1 MGNNTATG
9 LFTII
14 CIVGVT
20 EVFIILTKLQ
30 FTLNMLDTPLS
41 RHKHPIV
48 FVPQQFYQMPLNAGS
63 YYLIYSYS
71 REILKLTHKVTEGSY
86 FRAVLAIYL

>member
-14 CIVGVT
+14 HSYIKA

-30 FTLNMLDTPLS
+30 FTLDTPLS
-41 RHKHPIV
+41 RYKHPIV
-48 FVPQQFYQMPLNAGS
+48 FVSQQFYQLPLNAGS
-63 YYLIYSYS
+63 YYLIYTQEKFSN
-71 REILKLTHKVTEGSY
+71 
-86 FRAVLAIYL
+86 